1 MSIYTIWRD
10 NIHEVYDI
18 VRIDG
23 GVTTTVQT
31 SIPTKG
37 KALHALALWRQ
48 RDEIH
53 EYMRKLDAASA
64 ELRSNIIQLKRDLN
78 DAS

>member
-23 GVTTTVQT
+23 GVTATVQT
-31 SIPTKG
+31 NIPDRG

-53 EYMRKLDAASA
+53 EHMRKLDAASA
-64 ELRSNIIQLKRDLN
+64 ELRSNILEFRRLRDG
-78 DAS
+78 A